1 MLRRET
7 CRGAEVPSAPVAPT
21 RRRPWSEGVIDSLS
35 AVLASTEWPGLKGW
49 EIARLLESV
58 RVQDPFP
65 TGTKRHRL
73 SAALVNRQVADQSSH
88 RLLTFVVTALDP
100 ARYIADPGRFEALQ
114 QGVNEVLSM
123 VGLRINDQGKPT
135 NAKQARTLD
144 EVAELAGR
152 LRGEMNRRGVHP
164 QVLAY
169 CQEELLRRSVFHAV
183 FEATKGLAERLR
195 QISGSV
201 LDGADLVNA
210 CFTKANPVIRI
221 NAHRTSSEVSEH
233 SGFANLLRGVFG
245 TFRNPTAHA
254 PRTEWAVSEAD
265 ALDLFSMLSYLHR
278 RLDGATVSRRI

>member
-1 MLRRET
+1 MAL
-7 CRGAEVPSAPVAPT
+7 T
-21 RRRPWSEGVIDSLS
+21 RKPPWSEGVIDSLS

-49 EIARLLESV
+49 EIARLLENV
-58 RVQDPFP
+58 RIQDPFP
-65 TGTKRHRL
+65 TETKRHRL

-123 VGLRINDQGKPT
+123 VGLRINDQGQPT
-135 NAKQARTLD
+135 KAKQARTLD

-210 CFTKANPVIRI
+210 CFTKADPVIRI

-278 RLDGATVSRRI
+278 RLDEARVSRRI